1 MDDKTRAS
9 AAFRQKALAE
19 RFARLRDAVADGIA
33 PPPLHAVVAE
43 DGDMMIRPVE
53 LRPEQIG
60 AAGIHPEP
68 ILRAALDA
76 CHRCKQ
82 DARMGREPA
91 AKTRLHGHAA
101 QTGRL
106 HDPGKF
112 HLHPAG
118 DGRDVGVALRAAMG
132 HRETAAEAA
141 IGHLQAEAVM
151 QRRRAGEQGA
161 GQRGKGLGIAQAKA
175 EHGAQADL
183 AHTLEPQLLRRIQQL
198 ARPHSEARGLRL
210 VEAAVRLRPKPQA
223 EPRRQRTLPLQP
235 EQQPA
240 VVQHE
245 VRSRNGQLGVRGKLG
260 RKADGLRGKA
270 AGQRQSVLPRRD
282 AQRPLPLL
290 AQDAQNGRVRQRP
303 HREPGPEPGAPRKGA
318 AQPGRAG
325 AELRLIIDIAGRR
338 KRAEQLLRRKDG
350 VLRIAPLRRG
360 HCADKAG
367 SGP

>member
-1 MDDKTRAS
+1 
-9 AAFRQKALAE
+9 
-19 RFARLRDAVADGIA
+19 
-33 PPPLHAVVAE
+33 
-43 DGDMMIRPVE
+43 MIRE
-53 LRPEQIG
+53 NS
-60 AAGIHPEP
+60 
-68 ILRAALDA
+68 A
-76 CHRCKQ
+76 C
-82 DARMGREPA
+82 
-91 AKTRLHGHAA
+91 T
-101 QTGRL
+101 
-106 HDPGKF
+106 
-112 HLHPAG
+112 
-118 DGRDVGVALRAAMG
+118 RDVGVALRAAMG

-161 GQRGKGLGIAQAKA
+161 GQRGKGLWIAQAKA

-183 AHTLEPQLLRRIQQL
+183 AHTLEPQLLRRVQQL
-198 ARPHSEARGLRL
+198 ARAHPEARGLRL

-240 VVQHE
+240 VVQHK

-270 AGQRQSVLPRRD
+270 AGQRQPVLPRRD

-290 AQDAQNGRVRQRP
+290 AQDAQDGRVRQRP